1 MDRRSGRIDPHAP
14 MWRHTSALPL
24 ALVVFDAS
32 GNILD
37 CNDRLLKLL
46 FGHGEHSRSD
56 GWRELAPEVIGANVL
71 DFLHAEDHAYAV
83 DLLSF
88 SVGLPERVM
97 GPVRLRYVTIDGSV
111 RFTDFW
117 VENRL
122 DDPSVRGYVVVL
134 TEEAT
139 QHRFAEAVALIAA
152 GADLDEIF
160 ETVARSMAG
169 HPMASTG
176 VLIGERP
183 DGSIGPLH
191 ETALDPALSGLYPGD
206 GPGLLAGEDAV
217 PLECAIDADVLGSR
231 VAAAADAAGFAGVW
245 RHPVP
250 SPRGTMMLVCWRREP
265 GPASPNQRVHLKQ
278 AVDICGL
285 AVTQEIGRRQLE
297 TLAYTD
303 PLTGLAN
310 RARLA
315 GVAPENLPG
324 SAVLYVDLDHFKAVN
339 DQLGHE
345 VGDMALRHV
354 ADVMRNVI
362 RRGDEVV
369 RLGGDE
375 FVVLCQPPCGR
386 KDLALVADRLIA
398 AISEPVELAGRMVA
412 LGASIGIVHHRDH
425 PDLERLIQEADAALY
440 LAKAKGRGKWW
451 MAPAA

>member
-1 MDRRSGRIDPHAP
+1 

-24 ALVVFDAS
+24 ALMVLDAS
-32 GNILD
+32 GTIID
-37 CNDRLLKLL
+37 CNERLPKLL
-46 FGHGEHSRSD
+46 VGYGEHERSD
-56 GWRELAPEVIGANVL
+56 AWRALAPDPIGRNVL
-71 DFLHAEDHAYAV
+71 DFIHPDDHAYAV

-97 GPVRLRYVTIDGSV
+97 GPVRMRYVTVDGAE
-111 RFTDFW
+111 RYTDIW

-122 DDPSVRGYVVVL
+122 EDPDVGGYVVVL

-152 GADLDEIF
+152 GADLRSVF

-169 HPMASTG
+169 HPMASVG
-176 VLIGERP
+176 VVIGERP
-183 DGSIGPLH
+183 DGSVGPLH
-191 ETALDPALSGLYPGD
+191 DTSLDGALSGLYPGE
-206 GPGLLAGEDAV
+206 GPGLLAGEDVV
-217 PLECAIDADVLGSR
+217 PPECVIDAEVLGSR
-231 VAAAADAAGFAGVW
+231 VASAAAAAGFAGVW
-245 RHPVP
+245 RRPVP
-250 SPRGTMMLVCWRREP
+250 SPTGPMMLVCWRREP
-265 GPASPNQRVHLKQ
+265 RPPSPNQQVHLKQ

-285 AVTQEIGRRQLE
+285 AVAQEIGRRQLE

-310 RARLA
+310 RARLD
-315 GVAPENLPG
+315 GVAPEHLPG
-324 SAVLYVDLDHFKAVN
+324 SAVLYVDLDHFKAIN

-375 FVVLCQPPCGR
+375 FVVLCQPPCRR
-386 KDLALVADRLIA
+386 KDLAHVADRLIA

-451 MAPAA
+451 MAPVG

>member
-1 MDRRSGRIDPHAP
+1 

-32 GNILD
+32 GTIVD

-46 FGHGEHSRSD
+46 VGYGEHARSD
-56 GWRELAPEVIGANVL
+56 AWLALAPDVIGTNVL
-71 DFLHAEDHAYAV
+71 DFIHPDDHAYAA

-97 GPVRLRYVTIDGSV
+97 GPVRLRYVTVGGAE
-111 RFTDFW
+111 RYTDFW

-122 DDPSVRGYVVVL
+122 HDPAVRGYVVVL

-152 GADLDEIF
+152 GADLREIF
-160 ETVARSMAG
+160 ETVARSMGG

-176 VLIGERP
+176 VVIGERP
-183 DGSIGPLH
+183 DGSVGPLH
-191 ETALDPALSGLYPGD
+191 DTLLDAALSGLYPGD
-206 GPGLLAGEDAV
+206 GPGLLAGEDVV
-217 PLECAIDADVLGSR
+217 PLDCDIDAALVGARL
-231 VAAAADAAGFAGVW
+231 AAAAEAAGFAGMW
-245 RHPVP
+245 RRPVP
-250 SPRGTMMLVCWRREP
+250 SPTGQMTLVCWRREP
-265 GPASPNQRVHLKQ
+265 GPPSPNQLVHLKQ

-285 AVTQEIGRRQLE
+285 AVVQEISRRQLE

-310 RARLA
+310 RARLDA
-315 GVAPENLPG
+315 VTPEDLPG

-345 VGDMALRHV
+345 VGDLALRHV
-354 ADVMRNVI
+354 ADVMRDVI
-362 RRGDEVV
+362 RRGDQVV

-375 FVVLCQPPCGR
+375 FVVLCEPPCGR
-386 KDLALVADRLIA
+386 KELAIVADRLIA
-398 AISEPVELAGRMVA
+398 AISEPVELAGRKVA

-451 MAPAA
+451 MAPAG